1 MLKFFQILI
10 FSVLIYSS
18 SLANSDISKLNS
30 LYLNGVIDKNTYFKS
45 INGLGID
52 TSNQI
57 FQNLFELFSNS
68 VLDISS
74 YENSLQNLITVS
86 NSDNSNKNLEKNN
99 EVSQTISSNSNLKTY
114 VINNCKGRSDLCKDF
129 SKGSIRF
136 ELIDNKVNVVQ
147 SDFDELLKDP
157 ELLKISQIKTFFK
170 NDDFDIIVSIL
181 HVKGII
187 IDFVFGGFME
197 NSQFEMVDLS
207 VRGNGTELISA
218 ELASN

>member
-10 FSVLIYSS
+10 FSFLIYSNA
-18 SLANSDISKLNS
+18 LANSDISKLNS

-74 YENSLQNLITVS
+74 YENSLQNLIAVS
-86 NSDNSNKNLEKNN
+86 NSDNSKKNLEKNN

-181 HVKGII
+181 HVKGFI

-218 ELASN
+218 ELVSN

>member
-10 FSVLIYSS
+10 FSFLIYSNA
-18 SLANSDISKLNS
+18 LANSDISKLNS

-74 YENSLQNLITVS
+74 YENSLQNLIAVS
-86 NSDNSNKNLEKNN
+86 NSDNSKKNLEKNN

-181 HVKGII
+181 HVKGFI

-197 NSQFEMVDLS
+197 NNQFEMVDLS
-207 VRGNGTELISA
+207 LKGNGTELLSA
-218 ELASN
+218 ELVSN

>member
-1 MLKFFQILI
+1 MLKLFQILI
-10 FSVLIYSS
+10 FSLLIYSNA
-18 SLANSDISKLNS
+18 LANSDISKLNS

-74 YENSLQNLITVS
+74 YENSLQNLIAVS
-86 NSDNSNKNLEKNN
+86 NSDNSKKNLEKNN

-197 NSQFEMVDLS
+197 NSQFEMVVLS

>member
-10 FSVLIYSS
+10 FSFLIYSS
-18 SLANSDISKLNS
+18 ALANSDISKLNS

-57 FQNLFELFSNS
+57 FQNLFDLFSNS

-86 NSDNSNKNLEKNN
+86 NSDNSKKNLEKNN
-99 EVSQTISSNSNLKTY
+99 EASQTVSSNSNLKSY
-114 VINNCKGRSDLCKDF
+114 VTKNCKGDSALCKDIANAPI
-129 SKGSIRF
+129 SF
-136 ELIDNKVNVVQ
+136 ELINEKVNVDQ
-147 SDFDELLKDP
+147 SIFDELLKDP
-157 ELLKISQIKTFFK
+157 DLLKISQIRTFVK
-170 NDDFDIIVSIL
+170 NDDFDIVVSIL
-181 HVKGII
+181 HIKGFI
-187 IDFVFGGFME
+187 IDFVFGGVME

-218 ELASN
+218 ELVPN

>member
-1 MLKFFQILI
+1 MIKFFQILI
-10 FSVLIYSS
+10 FSLLIYSN

-30 LYLNGVIDKNTYFKS
+30 LYLNGVIDKSTYFKS

-68 VLDISS
+68 VLDTSS

-99 EVSQTISSNSNLKTY
+99 EASQTISSNSNLKSY
-114 VINNCKGRSDLCKDF
+114 VSKNCKGRSDLCKDF
-129 SKGSIRF
+129 SEGSISF

-147 SDFDELLKDP
+147 SGFDELLKDP
-157 ELLKISQIKTFFK
+157 ELLKISQIKTFTK
-170 NDDFDIIVSIL
+170 NDDFDVIVSIL
-181 HVKGII
+181 HVKGFI
-187 IDFVFGGFME
+187 IDFVFGGVME

-218 ELASN
+218 ELVPN

>member
-1 MLKFFQILI
+1 MLKLFQILI
-10 FSVLIYSS
+10 FSLLIYSNA
-18 SLANSDISKLNS
+18 LANSDISKLNS

-74 YENSLQNLITVS
+74 YENSLQNLIAVS
-86 NSDNSNKNLEKNN
+86 NSDNSKKNLEKNN

-218 ELASN
+218 ELVSN

>member
-1 MLKFFQILI
+1 MIKFFQILI
-10 FSVLIYSS
+10 FSLLIYSN

-30 LYLNGVIDKNTYFKS
+30 LYLNGVIDKSTYFKS

-68 VLDISS
+68 VLDTSS

-99 EVSQTISSNSNLKTY
+99 EVSQTMYSNSNLKTY
-114 VINNCKGRSDLCKDF
+114 VIKNCKGRSDFCKDF
-129 SKGSIRF
+129 SKGAFSF
-136 ELIDNKVNVVQ
+136 ELIDNKVNIVK

-157 ELLKISQIKTFFK
+157 ELLKISQIKTFTK
-170 NDDFDIIVSIL
+170 NDDFDVIVSIL
-181 HVKGII
+181 HVKGFI
-187 IDFVFGGFME
+187 IDFVFGGLME
-197 NSQFEMVDLS
+197 NSQFEMVDMSL
-207 VRGNGTELISA
+207 RGNGSELISA
-218 ELASN
+218 ELVSN

>member
-10 FSVLIYSS
+10 FSLFIYSNA
-18 SLANSDISKLNS
+18 LANSDISKLNS

-74 YENSLQNLITVS
+74 YENSLQNLRTVS
-86 NSDNSNKNLEKNN
+86 NSDNSKKNLEKN
-99 EVSQTISSNSNLKTY
+99 SDSSKIMTTNSNYKTY
-114 VINNCKGRSDLCKDF
+114 VIENCKGDSALCKDLANAPI
-129 SKGSIRF
+129 SF

-157 ELLKISQIKTFFK
+157 ELLKISQIRTFVK
-170 NDDFDIIVSIL
+170 NDDFDIVVSIL
-181 HVKGII
+181 HIKGFI
-187 IDFVFGGFME
+187 IDFVFGGVLE
-197 NSQFEMVDLS
+197 NNQFEMVDLS
-207 VRGNGTELISA
+207 LKGNGQEIISAKLIS
-218 ELASN
+218 N

>member
-10 FSVLIYSS
+10 FSFLIYSNA
-18 SLANSDISKLNS
+18 LANSDISKLNS

-68 VLDISS
+68 VLDIAS
-74 YENSLQNLITVS
+74 YENSLQNLITDS
-86 NSDNSNKNLEKNN
+86 NSDNSKKNLEKNN
-99 EVSQTISSNSNLKTY
+99 EVSQKLSSNSNLKTY
-114 VINNCKGRSDLCKDF
+114 IIKNCKGRSDLCKDL
-129 SKGSIRF
+129 SNVPINF
-136 ELIDNKVNVVQ
+136 ELTDNKVNVVK

-157 ELLKISQIKTFFK
+157 ELLKISQIRTFIK
-170 NDDFDIIVSIL
+170 NDNFDIVVSIL
-181 HVKGII
+181 HIKGFI

-197 NSQFEMVDLS
+197 NNQFEMVDLS
-207 VRGNGTELISA
+207 LKGNGTELLSA
-218 ELASN
+218 ELVSN

>member
-10 FSVLIYSS
+10 FSFLIYSNA
-18 SLANSDISKLNS
+18 LANSDISKLNS

-68 VLDISS
+68 VLDIAS

-86 NSDNSNKNLEKNN
+86 NSDNSKKNLEKNN
-99 EVSQTISSNSNLKTY
+99 EVSQKLSSNSNLKTY
-114 VINNCKGRSDLCKDF
+114 IIKNCKGRSDLCKDL
-129 SKGSIRF
+129 SNVPINF
-136 ELIDNKVNVVQ
+136 ELTDNKVNVVK

-157 ELLKISQIKTFFK
+157 ELLNISQIRTFIK
-170 NDDFDIIVSIL
+170 NDNFDIVVSIL
-181 HVKGII
+181 HVKGFI

-197 NSQFEMVDLS
+197 NNQFEMVDLS
-207 VRGNGTELISA
+207 LKGNGTELLSA
-218 ELASN
+218 ELVSN

>member
-10 FSVLIYSS
+10 FSLLIYSNA
-18 SLANSDISKLNS
+18 LANSDISKLNS

-57 FQNLFELFSNS
+57 FQNLFDLFSNR
-68 VLDISS
+68 VLEISS

-86 NSDNSNKNLEKNN
+86 NSDNSKKNLEKNN
-99 EVSQTISSNSNLKTY
+99 EISQILSSNSNLKAY
-114 VINNCKGRSDLCKDF
+114 VIKNCKGSSDLCKDF
-129 SKGSIRF
+129 SKGTISF

-147 SDFDELLKDP
+147 SDFDEILKDP
-157 ELLKISQIKTFFK
+157 ELLRISQIKTFIK
-170 NDDFDIIVSIL
+170 NDDFDIIVSIIHL
-181 HVKGII
+181 KGFI
-187 IDFVFGGFME
+187 IDFVFGGFIE
-197 NSQFEMVDLS
+197 NSQFEMVDVS

-218 ELASN
+218 ELESN

>member
-1 MLKFFQILI
+1 MLKFFQILTLS
-10 FSVLIYSS
+10 FLIYSNA
-18 SLANSDISKLNS
+18 LANSDISKLNS
-30 LYLNGVIDKNTYFKS
+30 LYLNGIIDKNTYFKS

-86 NSDNSNKNLEKNN
+86 NSDNSKKNLEKNN
-99 EVSQTISSNSNLKTY
+99 EVSQTLSSNSNLKTY
-114 VINNCKGRSDLCKDF
+114 IIKNCKGRSDLCKDL
-129 SKGSIRF
+129 SNVPINF
-136 ELIDNKVNVVQ
+136 ELTDNKVNVVK

-157 ELLKISQIKTFFK
+157 ELLNISQIRTFIK
-170 NDDFDIIVSIL
+170 NDNFDIVVSIL
-181 HVKGII
+181 HIKGFI

-197 NSQFEMVDLS
+197 NNQFEMVDLS
-207 VRGNGTELISA
+207 LKGNGTELLSA
-218 ELASN
+218 ELVSN

>member
-1 MLKFFQILI
+1 MIKFFQILI
-10 FSVLIYSS
+10 FSLLIYSN

-30 LYLNGVIDKNTYFKS
+30 LYLNGVIDKSTYFKS

-68 VLDISS
+68 VLDTSS

-114 VINNCKGRSDLCKDF
+114 VINNCKGRSDLCKYF
-129 SKGSIRF
+129 SKESIRF

>member
-1 MLKFFQILI
+1 MLKLFQILA
-10 FSVLIYSS
+10 FSFLIYSNA
-18 SLANSDISKLNS
+18 LANSDISKLNS

-45 INGLGID
+45 INVLGID

-86 NSDNSNKNLEKNN
+86 NSDNSKKNLEKNN

-114 VINNCKGRSDLCKDF
+114 VIKNCKGRSDLCKDF
-129 SKGSIRF
+129 SKGTIGF
-136 ELIDNKVNVVQ
+136 ELIDNKVNIVQ

-157 ELLKISQIKTFFK
+157 ELLKISQIKTFIK
-170 NDDFDIIVSIL
+170 NDDFDIVVSIL

-187 IDFVFGGFME
+187 VDFVFGGFME
-197 NSQFEMVDLS
+197 DNEFEMVDLS

-218 ELASN
+218 DLTSN

>member
-1 MLKFFQILI
+1 MIKFFQILI
-10 FSVLIYSS
+10 FSLLIYSN

-30 LYLNGVIDKNTYFKS
+30 LYLNGVIDKSTYFKS

-68 VLDISS
+68 VLDTSS

-99 EVSQTISSNSNLKTY
+99 EASQTISSNSNLKSY
-114 VINNCKGRSDLCKDF
+114 VSKNCKGRSDICKDF
-129 SKGSIRF
+129 SEGQISF

-147 SDFDELLKDP
+147 SSFDELLKDP
-157 ELLKISQIKTFFK
+157 ELLKISQIKTFTK
-170 NDDFDIIVSIL
+170 NDDFDVIVSIL
-181 HVKGII
+181 HVKGFI
-187 IDFVFGGFME
+187 IDFVFGGVME

-218 ELASN
+218 ELVPN

>member
-1 MLKFFQILI
+1 MLKLFQILI
-10 FSVLIYSS
+10 FSLLIYSNA
-18 SLANSDISKLNS
+18 LANSDISKLNS

-74 YENSLQNLITVS
+74 YENSLQNLIAVS
-86 NSDNSNKNLEKNN
+86 NSDNSKKNLEKNN

-181 HVKGII
+181 HVKGFI

-197 NSQFEMVDLS
+197 NNQFEMVDLS
-207 VRGNGTELISA
+207 LKGNGTELLSA
-218 ELASN
+218 ELVSN

>member
-10 FSVLIYSS
+10 FSFLIYSNA
-18 SLANSDISKLNS
+18 LANSDISKLNS

-68 VLDISS
+68 VLDIAS

-86 NSDNSNKNLEKNN
+86 NSDNSKKNLEKNN
-99 EVSQTISSNSNLKTY
+99 EVSQKLSSNSNLKTY
-114 VINNCKGRSDLCKDF
+114 IIKNCKGRSDLCKDL
-129 SKGSIRF
+129 SNVPINF
-136 ELIDNKVNVVQ
+136 ELTDNKVNVVK

-157 ELLKISQIKTFFK
+157 ELLKISQIRTFIK
-170 NDDFDIIVSIL
+170 NDNFDIVVSIL
-181 HVKGII
+181 HIKGFI

-197 NSQFEMVDLS
+197 NNQFEMVDLS
-207 VRGNGTELISA
+207 LKGNGTELLSA
-218 ELASN
+218 ELVSN

>member
-1 MLKFFQILI
+1 MIKFFQILI
-10 FSVLIYSS
+10 FSLLIYSN

-30 LYLNGVIDKNTYFKS
+30 LYLNGVIDKSTYFKS

-68 VLDISS
+68 VLDTSS

-86 NSDNSNKNLEKNN
+86 NSDNSNKNLEKNTD
-99 EVSQTISSNSNLKTY
+99 SSKLMTSNSNFKTY
-114 VINNCKGRSDLCKDF
+114 LIEDCKGDSALCNEIANEPI
-129 SKGSIRF
+129 SF
-136 ELIDNKVNVVQ
+136 ELINKKVNVDQ
-147 SDFDELLKDP
+147 SIFDEILKDP
-157 ELLKISQIKTFFK
+157 ELLKISQIRTFVK
-170 NDDFDIIVSIL
+170 NDDFDIVVSIH
-181 HVKGII
+181 HVRGFI
-187 IDFVFGGFME
+187 IDFVFGGVME

-218 ELASN
+218 ELVPN

>member
-1 MLKFFQILI
+1 MLKFFQILTLS
-10 FSVLIYSS
+10 FLIYSNA
-18 SLANSDISKLNS
+18 LANSDISKLNS
-30 LYLNGVIDKNTYFKS
+30 LYLNGIIDKNTYFKS

-74 YENSLQNLITVS
+74 YENSLQNLIAVS
-86 NSDNSNKNLEKNN
+86 NSDNSKKNLEKNN

>member
-10 FSVLIYSS
+10 FSFLIYSNA
-18 SLANSDISKLNS
+18 LANSDISKLNS

-86 NSDNSNKNLEKNN
+86 NSDNSKKNLEKNN
-99 EVSQTISSNSNLKTY
+99 EVSQTLSSNSNLKTY
-114 VINNCKGRSDLCKDF
+114 IIKNCKGRSDLCKDL
-129 SKGSIRF
+129 SNVPINF
-136 ELIDNKVNVVQ
+136 ELTDNKVNVVK

-157 ELLKISQIKTFFK
+157 ELLNISQIRTFIK
-170 NDDFDIIVSIL
+170 NDNFDIVVSIL
-181 HVKGII
+181 HIKGFI

-197 NSQFEMVDLS
+197 NNQFEMVDLS
-207 VRGNGTELISA
+207 LKGNGTELLSA
-218 ELASN
+218 ELVSN